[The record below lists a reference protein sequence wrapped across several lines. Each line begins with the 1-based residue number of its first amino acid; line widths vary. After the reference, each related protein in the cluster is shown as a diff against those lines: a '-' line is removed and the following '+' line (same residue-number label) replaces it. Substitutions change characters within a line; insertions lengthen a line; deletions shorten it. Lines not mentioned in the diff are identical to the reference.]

1 MNSLL
6 TSFIEA
12 KDEIEK
18 MFLEELPPLI
28 NYYVEDTII
37 LECKVTNN
45 DADVSW
51 FYNGKVLTFDNETK

>member
-18 MFLEELPPLI
+18 MFLEELPSLI